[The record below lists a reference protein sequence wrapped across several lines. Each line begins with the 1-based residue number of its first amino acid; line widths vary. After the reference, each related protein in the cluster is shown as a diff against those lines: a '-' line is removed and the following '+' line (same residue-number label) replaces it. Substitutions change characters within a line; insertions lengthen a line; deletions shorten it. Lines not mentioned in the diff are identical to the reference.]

1 LLAELPV
8 AQAVVNAA
16 EEPVEV
22 RGVTTRG
29 RGKLYVLAAASI
41 AAVYLSYRLV
51 YPFVPA
57 IVWATTAAVITHRF
71 SQRVGRRVKKPD
83 VKAAI
88 CTATVAVAI
97 LLPVLGVGYVGV
109 QQVARAFQELKT
121 LEVDKKMLQKLEP
134 HPQLRKAWIS
144 VSKEFDPERA
154 SQLIGRLQPRAVAVV
169 STPIYVGIQ
178 LVLTL
183 FILYFL
189 YRDEQ
194 AALDGVRSFMPLSD
208 RETARLLRRVDD
220 TIHATIYGV
229 LVVSIIQGVMGGT
242 MFALMGIPGAV
253 LWGAIMG
260 LLSMVPYLGAF
271 VVWGPV
277 AAFLA
282 FNGDWGKALILTSY
296 GALAI
301 GLIDNL
307 LYPYLV
313 GHRLRQHTVMAFFAI
328 LGGVN
333 LFGAMGLVVGP
344 VILSVTF
351 FLFELWRQR
360 TEHGASAERP

>member
-1 LLAELPV
+1 V
-8 AQAVVNAA
+8 AKAVVNAA

-22 RGVTTRG
+22 RGAATRG

-51 YPFVPA
+51 YPFIPA

-71 SQRVGRRVKKPD
+71 SQWVGRHVKKPD
-83 VKAAI
+83 LKAVI
-88 CTATVAVAI
+88 CTGTVAVAI
-97 LLPVLGVGYVGV
+97 LLPIIGAGYVGI

-121 LEVDKKMLQKLEP
+121 LDVDKKMDHWLKGHPKLQ
-134 HPQLRKAWIS
+134 QAWTS
-144 VSKEFDPERA
+144 LSKELDPEKA
-154 SQLIGRLQPRAVAVV
+154 TQWIDRLQPRAVAVL
-169 STPIYVGIQ
+169 STQIYVAIQ
-178 LVLTL
+178 LLLTL

-194 AALDGVRSFMPLSD
+194 AALDGVRSVMPLSD
-208 RETARLLRRVDD
+208 RETGRLLRRVDD

-229 LVVSIIQGVMGGT
+229 LVVSIIQGIMGGT

-253 LWGAIMG
+253 LWGAVMG
-260 LLSMVPYLGAF
+260 LLAMIPYLGAF

-282 FNGDWGKALILTSY
+282 FNGEWGKALILTTY
-296 GALAI
+296 GAMAI

-333 LFGAMGLVVGP
+333 LFGATGLVLGP